1 MSAGNISLN
10 SSIRSC
16 RIDTG
21 WADRM
26 ASDRFLNPDLV
37 VAPAWSGY
45 DAAGRPAH
53 PDSFN
58 TKTAGGASAMDRVA
72 VENGLRPRYAEFVT
86 LSARGI
92 EGVFPESPD
101 GVRAG
106 ASIAAREV
114 GAARGATGRTGQ
126 DLNAEIRPR
135 CGPYRSPSSFPPT
148 VTDIYANNAYAARHA
163 QSLGVDTAVAQY
175 KTLSGAY

>member
-26 ASDRFLNPDLV
+26 ASERFLNPDLV

-53 PDSFN
+53 PDSYN
-58 TKTAGGASAMDRVA
+58 TKTAGGASAMDRVS
-72 VENGLRPRYAEFVT
+72 VENHLRPKVSEFVT
-86 LSARGI
+86 LSTRGI
-92 EGVFPESPD
+92 EGAFLDDAP
-101 GVRAG
+101 AG
-106 ASIAAREV
+106 LLRPGAAVAAREQSK
-114 GAARGATGRTGQ
+114 ARGATGRVGQ
-126 DLNAEIRPR
+126 DVNAEIRPR
-135 CGPYRSPSSFPPT
+135 CGPYRSGVPT
-148 VTDIYANNAYAARHA
+148 LTDIYSNNAYASRHA
-163 QSLGVDTAVAQY
+163 QARVVDTAVAQY